1 MPNKAP
7 LLTIAIPTYNRSQ
20 YLVRLLESLKPQMEA
35 ARDLFGIEL
44 LLSDNA
50 STDQTSEVVQDF
62 CKNASFPCRT
72 FRNQTNLGADGNIL
86 QCFTE
91 AAGKYVWIVGDDDIL
106 LPGALLELLKLLQE
120 RDFDIVHLRSMPL
133 VDDQQIYPQV
143 TSLDVKVISKPEE
156 FALQTHVF
164 LTFITGNVIFRERAL
179 SLPHESFAGLVGT
192 SLVQLGWTYTLLRHF
207 QRGAVVSNPVI
218 AASADARGGYA
229 LYTVFGTNLKR
240 IGEEWLVEPRLVQIV
255 LNGTLQVF
263 FPAFVFGTKHVSNAF
278 SDEEAEHILSSLFY
292 DNFRYRIFVA
302 PLFHWPKA
310 LARIWLLANRVVNR
324 IDKAMGNPMLR

>member
-7 LLTIAIPTYNRSQ
+7 ILTIAIPTYNRSQ
-20 YLVRLLESLKPQMEA
+20 YLVRLLDSLKPQMEE
-35 ARDLFGIEL
+35 ARDLFSIEL

-50 STDQTSEVVQDF
+50 STDHTPDVVEAF
-62 CKNASFPCRT
+62 CRDAQFPCRK

-86 QCFTE
+86 RCFTE
-91 AAGKYVWIVGDDDIL
+91 AAGKYVWIIGDDDIL
-106 LPGALLELLKLLQE
+106 LPGALLELLKFLQQ

-133 VDDQQIYPQV
+133 VDDQHVYPQV
-143 TSLDVKVISKPEE
+143 TSLHVKVISEPEE

-164 LTFITGNVIFRERAL
+164 LTFITGNVILRERAL
-179 SLPHESFAGLVGT
+179 SLPHESFSGLIGT
-192 SLVQLGWTYTLLRHF
+192 SLVQLSWTYTLLRHF
-207 QRGAVVSNPVI
+207 QRGAIVSNPVI

-229 LYTVFGTNLKR
+229 LYTVFGPNLLR
-240 IGEEWLVEPRLVQIV
+240 IGEQWLVEPRLVQIV

-263 FPAFVFGTKHVSNAF
+263 FPPFVFGTRHVSNAF
-278 SDEEAEHILSSLFY
+278 SEEEAEHILSSLFY

-310 LARIWLLANRVVNR
+310 LAKIWLLVNRVVNR